1 MSNEIED
8 IDTFDDM
15 GLNDLL
21 LRGIYSMGFE
31 TPSAIQR
38 KAIKPLVD
46 GRDVIAQAQSGTGK
60 TATFLIGGIQRI
72 NQSIVSPQLVVV
84 APSRELAQQIFFN
97 FEGLNTYMKL
107 KGLLVIGGTRIDES
121 VRSLNNGVHVVVGT
135 PGRILDMISR
145 QVLKTDTLQS
155 LMVDEADEM
164 LSKGFQDQLV
174 EIFRSIPATTQVGLF
189 SATMPEA
196 SLELTGRFMREP
208 LKILVK
214 KEELTLEGIKQF
226 YLPVEDAS
234 WKLDTLF
241 DLYDKLQVNQTIIF
255 TNSRKSAEWLSEQLK
270 RNQFTT
276 SCIHG
281 EMPQDQRDKIMKDF
295 RVGRSRVLVTT
306 DIIARGIDIQQV
318 SVVINYE
325 LPRFTDTYIHRIGR
339 SGRFGRKGTAINFVS
354 KDEYQQLQ
362 RIIKYYNTQIEHLPD
377 NIASILSS

>member
-1 MSNEIED
+1 MSNEVED

-121 VRSLNNGVHVVVGT
+121 VRSLNSGVHVVVGT